1 MRTRGLLLVIL
12 ALAACLR
19 LWGMGHGLPQPYAR
33 PDEDKILGP
42 ALGIARDGDPFPRQ
56 FTYPS
61 LPTYL
66 DTLVVLAARAAG
78 SLRLDGS
85 LQDFVR
91 ALWPCRALSVLFALA
106 TVVATFALAW
116 CAYGS
121 RAVALGAALVTAT
134 NYLHVLYS
142 RFVTVDTVTTL
153 FVTLS
158 LVFAVRAARAQARK
172 DYVLGG
178 LFAGLTASC
187 KYNVGMVGLALVA
200 AMLAGPVTVSDLRRR
215 FPSLALAGAIAFG
228 AFALTSPYC
237 LLRHEAVVREFR
249 NTSAILFAGS
259 GERAIF
265 THMRE
270 TFPAGFGWPVFLAA
284 GAGVL
289 RALYL
294 RRPGDLPSL
303 GFLLP
308 MLVTVGSVTTVFPR
322 YLVALVPPLA
332 VFAAELVLAAVPA
345 SRALGAVLAIGMV
358 VPSLQNALRF
368 DARAAQQ
375 DTRVLAAEWVAA
387 SVPRRAGIVTCKG
400 YGAPVLEGP
409 RVTESYCGLRRVV
422 EGFPGHRYLITQEHP
437 AFTLT
442 GVRRDVLAYLEKRG
456 APVAE
461 WSPFR
466 PGSSE
471 VPYFYPADAFFMP
484 FSGFGAVE
492 RGGPILKVWD
502 LERIRGGS
510 DREMPSEP
518 R

>member
-1 MRTRGLLLVIL
+1 MSTRGLLPFLL
-12 ALAACLR
+12 LLAAALR
-19 LWGMGHGLPQPYAR
+19 LWGMGYGLPQPYAR

-66 DTLVVLAARAAG
+66 DTVVVLAARAAG
-78 SLRLDGS
+78 YLRLDGS
-85 LQDFVR
+85 LQDYVR
-91 ALWPCRALSVLFALA
+91 ALWPCRALSVVLALA
-106 TVVATFALAW
+106 TVAASSALAW
-116 CAYGS
+116 QAYGS
-121 RAVALGAALVTAT
+121 RLVALGAALVVAT
-134 NYLHVLYS
+134 NYLHALYS

-158 LVFAVRAARAQARK
+158 LVFAVRAARAQERK
-172 DYVLGG
+172 DYLLAG

-187 KYNVGMVGLALVA
+187 KYNLGMVGLALVA
-200 AMLAGPVTVSDLRRR
+200 AMAAGSVTAAELRRR
-215 FPSLALAGAIAFG
+215 LPSLALAGLVAFG

-237 LLRHEAVVREFR
+237 VLRHEAVIREFR

-265 THMRE
+265 THLRE
-270 TFPAGFGWPVFLAA
+270 TFPSGFGWPVFLAA
-284 GAGVL
+284 GAGVV
-289 RALYL
+289 RALRL
-294 RRPGDLPSL
+294 RRPADVALL

-308 MLVTVGSVTTVFPR
+308 MLASVGLVKTVFPR
-322 YLVALVPPLA
+322 YLVTLVPPLA
-332 VFAAELVLAAVPA
+332 VLAAELVLAAIPV
-345 SRALGAVLAIGMV
+345 SRALAAALALGMV
-358 VPSLQNALRF
+358 VPSLHSAIRF
-368 DARAAQQ
+368 DALAARK
-375 DTRVLAAEWVAA
+375 DTRVLAAEWVETHVA
-387 SVPRRAGIVTCKG
+387 RRAGIVTCKG

-409 RVTESYCGLRRVV
+409 RVTDSYCGMKRVL

-461 WSPFR
+461 WSPYR

-471 VPYFYPADAFFMP
+471 APFFFSADAFFMP
-484 FSGFGAVE
+484 FSGFGALE
-492 RGGPILKVWD
+492 RGGPVLKVWD
-502 LERIRGGS
+502 LERIR
-510 DREMPSEP
+510 RT